1 MNEDYFYPYQYI
13 FYSAKNLGS
22 LHPLDA
28 QKGDPC
34 QIGLT
39 KNCCSDL
46 ISNQAVFQASSVDV
60 FLVQTSSMSVLFQAR
75 YTLRLPILLPNM

>member
-1 MNEDYFYPYQYI
+1 MNEDYSYPYQYI
-13 FYSAKNLGS
+13 FLFYSAKKLGAR
-22 LHPLDA
+22 HPLDA

-46 ISNQAVFQASSVDV
+46 ISNQAVFQESSVGL
-60 FLVQTSSMSVLFQAR
+60 FLVQTSSMSVLFQA
-75 YTLRLPILLPNM
+75 